1 MREAMAA
8 LGPLLRRQ
16 PLGAVGG
23 LIVLALI
30 AVAVLAPRLAPHG
43 AKEATFAP
51 FLPPSA
57 EFPMGTDQIGRDV
70 LSRVIWGA
78 RLSLYVGLV
87 SVVFGI
93 TTGSLWGAVTAY
105 LGGAADTGSQRVV
118 DSLMALPP
126 IILALALMA
135 ALGQSVN
142 NVIIALVVLL
152 TPTAART
159 VRSIALGIVA
169 SPYMESARAVGA
181 TNWRIISR
189 HLIPNCMAGYIVLV
203 TTNVS
208 YAIVVEAS
216 LSFIGAGAPPDEPS
230 WGGMLTAGIQALETA
245 PWMVFFPGLAVSL
258 AVFGLHLFA
267 DSIRAVTAAPPAA
280 RAAKKP
286 RPGGIL
292 TWFDYGDPGRLD
304 VHAESPLVVQQAT
317 AGVYSGLLHYE
328 PDDPSK
334 IAADLAERWT
344 VSPDGKTYTFHL
356 RKGVKWH
363 DGQPFSADD
372 VKASFDRILNKDFQ
386 SPKCGASLKPMV
398 AAVEMVDANTVQF
411 RLKFAAAPFLP
422 SLASAWCRVAA
433 KHILAKYGDLHQPE
447 APIGTGALKF

>member
-8 LGPLLRRQ
+8 LGQLLRRQ

-43 AKEATFAP
+43 PKEATFAP
-51 FLPPSA
+51 YLPPSA

-93 TTGSLWGAVTAY
+93 TAGSLWGAVTAY

-118 DSLMALPP
+118 DSVMALPP

-159 VRSIALGIVA
+159 IRSIALGIVV

-245 PWMVFFPGLAVSL
+245 PWMVFFPGLAISL
-258 AVFGLHLFA
+258 AVFGLNLFG
-267 DSIRAVTAAPPAA
+267 DSIRDVTD
-280 RAAKKP
+280 P
-286 RPGGIL
+286 RLRGGL
-292 TWFDYGDPGRLD
+292 G
-304 VHAESPLVVQQAT
+304 
-317 AGVYSGLLHYE
+317 
-328 PDDPSK
+328 
-334 IAADLAERWT
+334 
-344 VSPDGKTYTFHL
+344 
-356 RKGVKWH
+356 
-363 DGQPFSADD
+363 
-372 VKASFDRILNKDFQ
+372 
-386 SPKCGASLKPMV
+386 
-398 AAVEMVDANTVQF
+398 
-411 RLKFAAAPFLP
+411 
-422 SLASAWCRVAA
+422 
-433 KHILAKYGDLHQPE
+433 
-447 APIGTGALKF
+447 

>member
-1 MREAMAA
+1 MREVPAVIGR
-8 LGPLLRRQ
+8 LVRRQ
-16 PLGAVGG
+16 PLGAAGG
-23 LIVLALI
+23 LIVVVLI

-43 AKEATFAP
+43 PKEATFTPYLA
-51 FLPPSA
+51 PSA
-57 EFPMGTDQIGRDV
+57 EFPMGTDQLGRDV

-93 TTGSLWGAVTAY
+93 TAGSLWGAVTAY

-118 DSLMALPP
+118 DSVMALPP

-159 VRSIALGIVA
+159 IRSIALGIAA

-245 PWMVFFPGLAVSL
+245 PWMVFFPGVAISL
-258 AVFGLHLFA
+258 AVFGLNLFG
-267 DSIRAVTAAPPAA
+267 DSIRDVTD
-280 RAAKKP
+280 P
-286 RPGGIL
+286 RLRGGL
-292 TWFDYGDPGRLD
+292 G
-304 VHAESPLVVQQAT
+304 
-317 AGVYSGLLHYE
+317 
-328 PDDPSK
+328 
-334 IAADLAERWT
+334 
-344 VSPDGKTYTFHL
+344 
-356 RKGVKWH
+356 
-363 DGQPFSADD
+363 
-372 VKASFDRILNKDFQ
+372 
-386 SPKCGASLKPMV
+386 
-398 AAVEMVDANTVQF
+398 
-411 RLKFAAAPFLP
+411 
-422 SLASAWCRVAA
+422 
-433 KHILAKYGDLHQPE
+433 
-447 APIGTGALKF
+447 

>member
-1 MREAMAA
+1 MREVSAA
-8 LGPLLRRQ
+8 IGRLVRRQ
-16 PLGAVGG
+16 PLGAAGG
-23 LIVLALI
+23 LIVVVLI

-43 AKEATFAP
+43 PKEAGFAP
-51 FLPPSA
+51 YLAPSA
-57 EFPMGTDQIGRDV
+57 EFLMGTDQLGRDV

-93 TTGSLWGAVTAY
+93 TAGSLWGAVTAY

-118 DSLMALPP
+118 DSVMALPP

-181 TNWRIISR
+181 TNWRVISR

-230 WGGMLTAGIQALETA
+230 WGGMMTAGIQAIETA
-245 PWMVFFPGLAVSL
+245 PWMVFFPGLAISL
-258 AVFGLHLFA
+258 AVFGLNLFG
-267 DSIRAVTAAPPAA
+267 DSIRDITD
-280 RAAKKP
+280 P
-286 RPGGIL
+286 RLRGGL
-292 TWFDYGDPGRLD
+292 G
-304 VHAESPLVVQQAT
+304 
-317 AGVYSGLLHYE
+317 
-328 PDDPSK
+328 
-334 IAADLAERWT
+334 
-344 VSPDGKTYTFHL
+344 
-356 RKGVKWH
+356 
-363 DGQPFSADD
+363 
-372 VKASFDRILNKDFQ
+372 
-386 SPKCGASLKPMV
+386 
-398 AAVEMVDANTVQF
+398 
-411 RLKFAAAPFLP
+411 
-422 SLASAWCRVAA
+422 
-433 KHILAKYGDLHQPE
+433 
-447 APIGTGALKF
+447 

>member
-1 MREAMAA
+1 MRELSKAIAR
-8 LGPLLRRQ
+8 LVRRQ
-16 PLGAVGG
+16 PLGAAGG

-30 AVAVLAPRLAPHG
+30 TVAVLAPRLAPHG
-43 AKEATFAP
+43 PKDASFAP
-51 FLPPSA
+51 YLPPSR
-57 EFPMGTDQIGRDV
+57 EFLMGTDQVGRDV
-70 LSRVIWGA
+70 LSRVVWGA

-93 TTGSLWGAVTAY
+93 TAGSLWGAVTAY

-118 DSLMALPP
+118 DSVMALPP

-169 SPYMESARAVGA
+169 SPYMEAARAVGA

-245 PWMVFFPGLAVSL
+245 PWMLFFPGVAISL
-258 AVFGLHLFA
+258 AVFGLNLFG
-267 DSIRAVTAAPPAA
+267 DSIRDVTD
-280 RAAKKP
+280 P
-286 RPGGIL
+286 RLRGGL
-292 TWFDYGDPGRLD
+292 G
-304 VHAESPLVVQQAT
+304 
-317 AGVYSGLLHYE
+317 
-328 PDDPSK
+328 
-334 IAADLAERWT
+334 
-344 VSPDGKTYTFHL
+344 
-356 RKGVKWH
+356 
-363 DGQPFSADD
+363 
-372 VKASFDRILNKDFQ
+372 
-386 SPKCGASLKPMV
+386 
-398 AAVEMVDANTVQF
+398 
-411 RLKFAAAPFLP
+411 
-422 SLASAWCRVAA
+422 
-433 KHILAKYGDLHQPE
+433 
-447 APIGTGALKF
+447 